1 MLWCIES
8 KVTNNSSK
16 TIADRLSLLSVDH
29 MSDSDKSFN
38 RNVRV
43 SAWIDVK
50 KLSPKQ
56 MPRMNI
62 SEPRAAAWRVVL
74 LV

>member
-1 MLWCIES
+1 MHRVEGHQQLQQDYS
-8 KVTNNSSK
+8 GQ
-16 TIADRLSLLSVDH
+16 IATVDH